1 MRGSGNGGTVHAM
14 IRRSIATALLSIL
27 LTGATVPERPLVLAF
42 GDSLTAGY
50 GLDSGLG
57 FAPQLQATLRRHGIA
72 AQVVDGGVSAD
83 TSEAGKARLG
93 WTLDGLARKP
103 DLVIV
108 ELGANDMLR
117 GLDPALTER
126 NLDAILAE
134 LDRRRIKVLV
144 AGMRGAPN
152 LDPAYVARF
161 EAIYPALVRR
171 HGTAIYPF
179 FLDGVATEAGMQQA
193 DGMHPTFDGVK
204 RIVTAITPTVKQ
216 VLRED

>member
-1 MRGSGNGGTVHAM
+1 MAPHLAAM
-14 IRRSIATALLSIL
+14 IRWSIACSPLLAISA
-27 LTGATVPERPLVLAF
+27 GSRAGRPQRPLVLAF

-50 GLDSGLG
+50 GLDQGLG

-72 AQVVDGGVSAD
+72 ATVADGGVSGD
-83 TSEAGKARLG
+83 TSQAGRARLG

-134 LDRRRIKVLV
+134 LEPPPNPGPARRHARRAQPRPGLYRVGSRRSIPSSPRKHRRDALPLLPRRRGGA
-144 AGMRGAPN
+144 AGHESRP
-152 LDPAYVARF
+152 
-161 EAIYPALVRR
+161 
-171 HGTAIYPF
+171 TA
-179 FLDGVATEAGMQQA
+179 
-193 DGMHPTFDGVK
+193 MHPTFAGVK
-204 RIVTAITPTVKQ
+204 TDRH
-216 VLRED
+216 RGSRRR